1 VAQRFFARQ
10 GDGFAW
16 QDDRAVLVELRRLIE
31 LLDPPS
37 PVIFRS
43 NHASN
48 ALALAGTLPKDKN
61 RLLAQIDAALAGEA
75 RLRPRWI
82 RGL

>member
-1 VAQRFFARQ
+1 M
-10 GDGFAW
+10 
-16 QDDRAVLVELRRLIE
+16 LEELRLLIE
-31 LLDPPS
+31 RLAPPS

-48 ALALAGTLPKDKN
+48 ALPLAGTLPRDRT
-61 RLLAQIDAALAGEA
+61 RLLAEIDGVLAGGWGV
-75 RLRPRWI
+75 RPAWL